1 MKIACFSFT
10 DSGKRLGEKLE
21 KINLDKYI
29 IHHYENKEI
38 DGGIKLLL
46 HKAWREYDGL
56 IFISST
62 GIAVRMINPFIED
75 KTKDPAIV
83 VLDDMGKFS
92 ISLLSGHIG
101 GANLLAKDIG
111 EILGSIPVI
120 TTATDNRGIESVD
133 IFAKSNNYYMEDMK
147 TVTTITSLMVN
158 EKTIGLYTEDDK
170 VINYNNIIRVRD
182 LNNIDDKIEGLI
194 IVSSKKINNINVE
207 IPTTYLIPR
216 NVNIGVGCRKGVE
229 GKRIIEAIK
238 EVLEKLNLSKESVQA
253 IGTVEVKKDEE
264 GIIEASKHFNC
275 PMKIFTIDEIKVIE
289 DKFEKSR
296 FVKDTIGV
304 YSVSEPCAYLLGGR
318 LIHIKS
324 KHNGITISIS
334 KEIKNG

>member
-10 DSGKRLGEKLE
+10 DSGRKLGEKLE

-29 IHHYENKEI
+29 IHHYENKKVE
-38 DGGIKLLL
+38 GGIKLLL

-75 KTKDPAIV
+75 KIKDPAIV
-83 VLDDMGKFS
+83 VLDDMGRFS

-111 EILGSIPVI
+111 EILGSTPVI

-170 VINYNNIIRVRD
+170 IINYNNIIRVKD

-194 IVSSKKINNINVE
+194 IVSSEKINNIN
-207 IPTTYLIPR
+207 IKMPITYLVLR
-216 NVNIGVGCRKGVE
+216 NINIGIGCRKGVE
-229 GKRIIEAIK
+229 GKRIIEAVE
-238 EVLEKLNLSKESVQA
+238 EVLKGLNLSKESVQA

-264 GIIEASKHFNC
+264 GIIEASKYFNC
-275 PMKIFTIDEIKVIE
+275 PMKIFTIDEIKKVE
-289 DKFEKSR
+289 DKFEKSQ

-318 LIHIKS
+318 LIHVKS

>member
-10 DSGKRLGEKLE
+10 DNGKELGEKLK
-21 KINLDKYI
+21 KINSDKYM
-29 IHHYENKEI
+29 IHHYENKKIE
-38 DGGIKLLL
+38 GGIKLLL
-46 HKAWREYDGL
+46 NHAWKEYDGL

-101 GANLLAKDIG
+101 GANVLAKDIG
-111 EILGSIPVI
+111 ESLGSIPII

-133 IFAKSNNYYMEDMK
+133 IFAKANNYHMEDMK

-158 EKTIGLYTEDDK
+158 QKTIGLYTEDDK
-170 VINYNNIIRVRD
+170 MINYKNIIRVKD
-182 LNNIDDKIEGLI
+182 LNSIDDKIEGLI
-194 IVSSKKINNINVE
+194 IISSENLRDIKMT
-207 IPTTYLIPR
+207 IPTTHLIPR
-216 NVNIGVGCRKGVE
+216 NINIGIGCRKGVE
-229 GKRIIEAIK
+229 GKRIIEAVE

-275 PMKIFTIDEIKVIE
+275 PMKIFTIDEIKVVE
-289 DKFEKSR
+289 DKFEKSQ